1 MRYLILFVLS
11 GFLLIGLNAN
21 AEQEGKE
28 VFDSLHCAMCHKP
41 DTGTSSPSLKE
52 MSAVYT
58 GKESQLLGYF
68 KGEVESIMTPAKKET
83 MKRYIEKTKELKAE
97 DQKRLAD
104 FILSH

>member
-28 VFDSLHCAMCHKP
+28 VFDSLHCAVCHKP
-41 DTGTSSPSLKE
+41 DTGTTPSLKE
-52 MSAVYT
+52 MSAAYR
-58 GKESQLLGYF
+58 GKEGQLLDYF
-68 KGEVESIMTPAKKET
+68 RGEVESIINPAKKET
-83 MKRYIEKTKELKAE
+83 MKRYIEKTKELKEE
-97 DQKRLAD
+97 DRKTLAD